1 MPIVNI
7 PEKVCSHCNGT
18 VWYARKVFRRKT
30 SSEGYRYVC
39 NLKKIEAVT
48 TWRQKNPEQYVKAL
62 ERGRLNRRNQTN
74 CMYYKKNVEFLSDR
88 YLVSTIIGA
97 ARARGI
103 LYKKDIP
110 QELIDMKRTQ
120 LLLKRQIV

>member
-1 MPIVNI
+1 MPAINI
-7 PEKVCSHCNGT
+7 PDKVCPHCNGT
-18 VWYARKVFRRKT
+18 MWYTRKVFRKKT

-39 NLKKIEAVT
+39 NLKKIEQVM
-48 TWRQKNPEQYVKAL
+48 TWRQKNPEKYVKAL
-62 ERGRLNRRNQTN
+62 KKGRLNRRNQTN

-110 QELIDMKRTQ
+110 QELIDMKRNQ
-120 LLLKRQIV
+120 LLLKRQII